1 MSGAYFHL
9 GRRKGDYMFNR
20 HKRFLL
26 PILVISV
33 IAIVFIY
40 KQFEEEK
47 PEVVVVLQN
56 LDLDYWEFIKAG
68 AEKGFEDLGINGKV
82 VAPETETVE
91 AQREM
96 LKSVLKENPDVL
108 IVSPVYSADSINS
121 ELEKFVKKD
130 IPVLFIYADDTWE
143 HKTAYIGTNNF
154 SLGEKAGILL
164 ASQLQP
170 GDKVALLGGKQ
181 RIVEGERIRGAKDS
195 LEAVKLEIVTEKK
208 GLPDDNPKVV
218 REEIESILR
227 EHPDLK
233 GVVAST
239 DYIALPVLKVLQEK
253 GMQMPV
259 IGASGIPEMLKLVE
273 GGTLSSAVAQNP
285 YDMGYISVQTALKVT
300 KGERVNHF
308 LDSGVD
314 IITKGNAKD
323 RLHLLNSVLK

>member
-9 GRRKGDYMFNR
+9 GRRKGDYMFNK

-47 PEVVVVLQN
+47 PEVVVVVKN
-56 LDLDYWEFIKAG
+56 LDLDYWKFIKAG
-68 AEKGFEDLGINGKV
+68 AEKGFEDLGMEGKV

-91 AQREM
+91 AQRDI
-96 LKSVLKENPDVL
+96 LRSVLKENPDVL
-108 IVSPVYSADSINS
+108 IISPVYSSDSINS
-121 ELEKFVKKD
+121 ELEEFVKKD
-130 IPVLFIYADDTWE
+130 IPVLFIYADDTWA

-154 SLGEKAGILL
+154 SLGEKVGILL

-181 RIVEGERIRGAKDS
+181 PIVEGERIRGAKDS
-195 LEAVKLEIVTEKK
+195 LEAVKIEIVAEKK

-218 REEIESILR
+218 REEIEGILR

-239 DYIALPVLKVLQEK
+239 DYIALPVLKLLQEK
-253 GMQMPV
+253 GIEMPV
-259 IGASGIPEMLKLVE
+259 TGASGIPEMLKLVKE
-273 GGTLSSAVAQNP
+273 GTLPSAVAQNP
-285 YDMGYISVQTALKVT
+285 YDMGYLSVQTALQAT
-300 KGERVNHF
+300 KGEKVNQNI
-308 LDSGVD
+308 DSGVD
-314 IITKGNAKD
+314 IITQGNAKERID
-323 RLHLLNSVLK
+323 FLNSVLE

>member
-1 MSGAYFHL
+1 
-9 GRRKGDYMFNR
+9 MFNR

-47 PEVVVVLQN
+47 PEVVVVLKN

-130 IPVLFIYADDTWE
+130 IPVLFIYADDNWE

-170 GDKVALLGGKQ
+170 GDKVALLGGEQ
-181 RIVEGERIRGAKDS
+181 SIVEGERIKGAKDS
-195 LEAVKLEIVTEKK
+195 LEAVEIEIVAEKK

-218 REEIESILR
+218 REATESILR

-233 GVVAST
+233 GVIAST

-253 GMQMPV
+253 GIQMPV

-273 GGTLSSAVAQNP
+273 KGTLPSAVAQNP

-308 LDSGVD
+308 LDSDVD

-323 RLHLLNSVLK
+323 RLDFLNSVLE